1 VRAINRSYL
10 KNYYLMIV
18 NYLPEYAVDF
28 QGMTAKDRRGAKEDS
43 LDPQRRDEM
52 LQEDLE
58 RALAFLTLVAVFWLG
73 LSGAALAQEKIH
85 HVPSEVCKT
94 CHQDIYRQ
102 WSKSM
107 HAQSTALS
115 DPIHA
120 TFYKMVVGDPTEEGV
135 LHKASG
141 KYPVCLQCHAPNAAR
156 DKTTKLDANVA
167 YSEGV
172 NCVACHTLAS
182 YKGIQG
188 EGGKLRLGLKAYEVS
203 DQIQAPA
210 GFNRGLQKLKA
221 SGDDLFGGVVSGDD
235 FGQKPNPHLGEPV
248 DFQGKSIP
256 ALPMEGN
263 PTLMKTND
271 ACMGCHDQ
279 RNNPQGVPLCLTGS
293 EYTMSKSDVNCLS
306 CHMPISD
313 GIADHSM
320 GGGHNLG
327 ILKRA
332 VVFDVTTETQGG
344 KLLATVLLKNQQPH
358 SLPTGAPFRNI
369 YMKLTA
375 YDASG
380 EVVWENAEGHPG
392 DADPQAYL
400 VYALADDA
408 GKPAPPPTA
417 TKLGKDT
424 RLKPHETR
432 TLVYEIPADGVA
444 LVRGELYYNLL
455 WPKLVEKFSHLPE
468 EVTDPVL
475 IAEAETEIATP

>member
-1 VRAINRSYL
+1 MMRCH
-10 KNYYLMIV
+10 
-18 NYLPEYAVDF
+18 
-28 QGMTAKDRRGAKEDS
+28 
-43 LDPQRRDEM
+43 
-52 LQEDLE
+52 LE
-58 RALAFLTLVAVFWLG
+58 RALAFCTFIAVFWLG
-73 LSGAALAQEKIH
+73 LAGTALAQENIH
-85 HVPSEVCKT
+85 HVSAEVCKS
-94 CHQDIYRQ
+94 CHQDVYRQ
-102 WSKSM
+102 WSQSM

-120 TFYKMVVGDPTEEGV
+120 TFYKMVVGDPTQEGV
-135 LHKASG
+135 VHKASG
-141 KYPVCLQCHAPNAAR
+141 KFPVCLQCHAPNAAR

-172 NCVACHTLAS
+172 NCVACHTLSS

-188 EGGKLRLGLKAYEVS
+188 EGGKLRLGLKAYELS
-203 DQIQAPA
+203 DKIQAPS
-210 GFNRGLQKLKA
+210 GVNRGLQKLRA
-221 SGDDLFGGVVSGDD
+221 SADDMFGGAVASADD
-235 FGQKPNPHLGEPV
+235 SQKPNPHLGEPV
-248 DFQGKSIP
+248 ELDGKQIP

-293 EYTMSKSDVNCLS
+293 EYTMSNTDVNCLS

-320 GGGHNLG
+320 GGGHNMG
-327 ILKRA
+327 ILKRS
-332 VVFDVTTETQGG
+332 VVFDVSTEAKGD
-344 KLLATVLLKNQQPH
+344 KLLATVLIKNQQPH

-375 YDASG
+375 YDTSG
-380 EVVWENAEGHPG
+380 EVVWENAKGHPG
-392 DADPQAYL
+392 ESDPQAYL
-400 VYALADDA
+400 VYALADDE

-432 TLVYEIPADGVA
+432 TLEYEIPAEGVA
-444 LVRGELYYNLL
+444 LIRGELYYNLL
-455 WPKLVEKFSHLPE
+455 WPKLVQKFDHLPADL
-468 EVTDPVL
+468 TAPVL
-475 IAEAETEIATP
+475 IAETETEMAMP